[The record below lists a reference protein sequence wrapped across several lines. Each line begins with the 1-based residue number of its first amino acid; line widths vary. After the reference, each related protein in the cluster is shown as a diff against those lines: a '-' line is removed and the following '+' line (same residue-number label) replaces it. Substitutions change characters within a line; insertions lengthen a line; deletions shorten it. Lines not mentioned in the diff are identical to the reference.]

1 MPEPRPATILHISDC
16 HLDDQED
23 SLCRLAF
30 ASAIDL
36 SRALDVDL
44 LLITGDLFDH
54 SRVRDPLLEWT
65 ADNLDRADRPVVLI
79 VGNHDSLNET
89 SVHHR
94 FAAEARCKQVT
105 FLDDPAGTSVE
116 VPGTDI
122 LVWGKAMVEHDPG
135 YRPLA
140 GAPGRVEGRWNVIA
154 AHGLVMDGRVDPGRS
169 SPILTEELDNIDADY
184 VALGHIHTFQ
194 LVRQQPLTA
203 YAGATA
209 SPAAGGQPG
218 AVVVELKAGCAPTL
232 SRWNGE
238 DTSFPAEPEA
248 GVVGG

>member
-16 HLDDQED
+16 HLDDQEE
-23 SLCRLAF
+23 SPYRRAF

-36 SRALDVDL
+36 SIELDVDL

-54 SRVRDPLLEWT
+54 NRVRDPVLEWT
-65 ADNLDRADRPVVLI
+65 AENIDRADRPVVLI
-79 VGNHDSLNET
+79 VGNHDSLNQT

-94 FAAEARCKQVT
+94 FSAGSRCQQLT
-105 FLDDPAGTSVE
+105 FLDDPDGASVD
-116 VPGTDI
+116 VSGTDI
-122 LVWGKAMVEHDPG
+122 VVWGKAMVEHEPA

-140 GAPGRVEGRWNVIA
+140 GAPARVEGRWNVIA

-169 SPILTEELDNIDADY
+169 SPILPAELDDIDADY

-194 LVRQQPLTA
+194 LIRTQPLTA

-209 SPAAGGQPG
+209 SSLSGQPG
-218 AVVVELKAGCAPTL
+218 AVVIDLEAGCPPAL
-232 SRWNGE
+232 RWQPL
-238 DTSFPAEPEA
+238 T
-248 GVVGG
+248 

>member
-1 MPEPRPATILHISDC
+1 MPKPRPATILHISDC
-16 HLDDQED
+16 HLDDVEGSRD
-23 SLCRLAF
+23 RRAF
-30 ASAIDL
+30 VSAIDL
-36 SRALDVDL
+36 SIELDVDL

-65 ADNLDRADRPVVLI
+65 AAGLDRSHRPVVLI
-79 VGNHDSLNET
+79 VGNHDCFNAT

-94 FAAEARCKQVT
+94 FSAASRCQQVT
-105 FLDDPAGTSVE
+105 FLDDPEGASVE

-122 LVWGKAMVEHDPG
+122 VVWGKAMVEHETA

-140 GAPGRVEGRWNVIA
+140 GAPGRVDGRWNLIA
-154 AHGLVMDGRVDPGRS
+154 AHGLVMHQRVDPGRS

-194 LVRQQPLTA
+194 VIRRQPLTA

-209 SPAAGGQPG
+209 SSLKGQPG
-218 AVVVELKAGCAPTL
+218 AVVVDLKAGCPPTL
-232 SRWNGE
+232 HWHALSIGSGA
-238 DTSFPAEPEA
+238 D
-248 GVVGG
+248 

>member
-1 MPEPRPATILHISDC
+1 MSEPRPATILHISDC
-16 HLDDQED
+16 HLDDEEE
-23 SLCRLAF
+23 SRHRRAF

-36 SRALDVDL
+36 SIELDVDL
-44 LLITGDLFDH
+44 FLITGDLFDH

-65 ADNLDRADRPVVLI
+65 AEGLDRSDRPVVLI

-94 FAAEARCKQVT
+94 FSPGHRCQQVT
-105 FLDDPAGTSVE
+105 FLNDPDGASVE

-122 LVWGKAMVEHDPG
+122 VVWGKAMVEHEAD

-140 GAPGRVEGRWNVIA
+140 GAPERVEGRWNLIA
-154 AHGLVMDGRVDPGRS
+154 AHGLVMDRRVDSRRS
-169 SPILTEELDNIDADY
+169 SPILTEELDGIDADY

-194 LVRQQPLTA
+194 VVRRQPLTA

-209 SPAAGGQPG
+209 SSMRGQPG
-218 AVVVELKAGCAPTL
+218 AVVVDLKAGCPPTL
-232 SRWNGE
+232 RWQALSIGG
-238 DTSFPAEPEA
+238 S
-248 GVVGG
+248 GVE